1 MGKKERAQAVG
12 RTKSK
17 GLKAAFG
24 KGKGNSFDVQK
35 NSKSKY
41 EVLGKRVKG
50 QGRNVAQARAEAEER
65 RRKTLLKQFQGR
77 KKNNEFKDRRLGE
90 QNEEMSLEDKMIARF
105 QTERKRQYQ
114 QRNAAKFNLNDDDDD
129 QSEDDLL
136 THRGAKID
144 DFDNIDIAGSDDE
157 PDDAFDHK
165 MGRDIVNKLHF
176 GGGGN
181 DAKDGTEKKKTHE
194 EIMQE
199 VMMKSK
205 MYKAEKQKNCSED
218 GDDDDEEGDEEDDED
233 EGDDEEDEEE
243 EEEDDEE
250 QEDWWDNADDKDGD
264 DDDEEDE
271 EDE

>member
-205 MYKAEKQKNCSED
+205 MYKAEKQKN
-218 GDDDDEEGDEEDDED
+218 
-233 EGDDEEDEEE
+233 
-243 EEEDDEE
+243 
-250 QEDWWDNADDKDGD
+250 
-264 DDDEEDE
+264 
-271 EDE
+271 